1 MNTSPTSRHG
11 HGDDSGSSSTIASA
25 SGTRER
31 ARRPQVLMITDR
43 SPGGDSGY
51 GMRVDNVITGL
62 MKTGDLHVCLVDSS
76 TGGSALPLE
85 AGYATSVIRAENP
98 SKLRK
103 LALAVTGL
111 AQLPYRRQKALRS
124 EIAAAV
130 GSQSWDFV
138 WFSRVRTYAIAGD
151 LVSGPRVVDFDDL
164 NDRLACSLI
173 ADRTARRGRLL
184 AAPRNLLGMIECHRW
199 RRLQRRIAS
208 EVECVTVCSDA
219 DKAYLGYPNC
229 EVVRNGYRVPE
240 HVLRH
245 PDLEHPTVLFVG
257 PLSYEPNRLAAEW
270 LAFEVLPRVR
280 SKLPAARLVLV
291 GYNDGASPRLRHAE
305 GVTLTG
311 YVHDLGPYYAS
322 AAVAAAPLQ
331 SGGGTRLKVMEA
343 LARSVPLVSTSMGCF
358 GLDLTNDRELLI
370 ADGAEHFADACVAI
384 IDHPALAARLTAAGL
399 ASFHERLTSDVSGSA
414 VAALATRVAAVSV

>member
-1 MNTSPTSRHG
+1 MNTPSNSLHD
-11 HGDDSGSSSTIASA
+11 HGDVSGSSATVVGV
-25 SGTRER
+25 SGTARA

-43 SPGGDSGY
+43 APGGDSGY
-51 GMRVDNVITGL
+51 GMRVDNVINGL
-62 MKTGDLHVCLVDSS
+62 MKTGDLHVCLIDSS
-76 TGGSALPLE
+76 TGGSSLPLA
-85 AGYATSVIRAENP
+85 AGYATSVVRAENP
-98 SKLRK
+98 SRWRK
-103 LALAVTGL
+103 LAIAVAGL
-111 AQLPYRRQKALRS
+111 AQLPYRRKKALRA

-130 GSQSWDFV
+130 GSQAWDFV
-138 WFSRVRTYAIAGD
+138 WFSRVRTYAVAGS
-151 LVSGPRVVDFDDL
+151 LVTGPRVVDFDDL

-173 ADRTARRGRLL
+173 ADRTARRGRVR
-184 AAPRNLLGMIECHRW
+184 AAPRNLLGVIECHRW
-199 RRLQRRIAS
+199 RKLQRRIAS

-219 DKAYLGYPNC
+219 DRQYLGYPNC

-245 PDLEHPTVLFVG
+245 PDLEHPTLLFVG

-280 SKLPAARLVLV
+280 RALPAARLVVV

-311 YVHDLGPYYAS
+311 FVHDLGPYYAT
-322 AAVAAAPLQ
+322 AAVAATPLQ

-358 GLDLTNDRELLI
+358 GLDLTHDRELLI
-370 ADGAEHFADACVAI
+370 ADDAEHFAAACVAI
-384 IDHPALAARLTAAGL
+384 IDRPALAARLTEAGL
-399 ASFHERLTSDVSGSA
+399 AGFHERLTSDASGAA